1 MFFLRRNTRLPAWL
15 WFFVAIPLGLLV
27 TILYQ
32 KKRLPQMRQ
41 IERLKELSRMR
52 SPARRYTEPDS
63 IPIDLHYAAAPMSEI
78 PPGAPEAEVVLDSS
92 LPAAVEPG
100 VRATGIPAAAEGD
113 LKIIEGI
120 GPAIARL
127 MNEHGVYTLAQL
139 AETPVERLKEI
150 LAAASLGRL
159 ADPATWPE
167 QAALGAAGRWD
178 ELRQLQ
184 ATLKGGRRKIA

>member
-1 MFFLRRNTRLPAWL
+1 MFFLRRKTHLPAWL
-15 WFFVAIPLGLLV
+15 WFFVAVPLGLLV
-27 TILYQ
+27 TILYR
-32 KKRLPQMRQ
+32 KNRLPHLRQ
-41 IERLKELSRMR
+41 IERLKELSRLH
-52 SPARRYTEPDS
+52 PPTRRYTEPDS
-63 IPIDLHYAAAPMSEI
+63 IPIDMHYAAAPMSEI
-78 PPGAPEAEVVLDSS
+78 PPGAPEAEVALDSPI
-92 LPAAVEPG
+92 PAVVEPV
-100 VRATGIPAAAEGD
+100 VRTASVTAEEKDD

-120 GPAIARL
+120 GPAIAQL
-127 MNEHGVYTLAQL
+127 MNEHGISSLAQL

-150 LAAASLGRL
+150 LDAAGLSRL